1 MATWT
6 KTFTREPPKTKAQ
19 LREMLTEAVR
29 NTAQPETKRPPN
41 KAKRD
46 RGKKAAGPLPE
57 CKNLGW
63 TGLLPEGPPTQPEFR
78 HKRLRRAVRAGAVSV
93 CYFGGGQSLR
103 TPANLTAPISG

>member
-6 KTFTREPPKTKAQ
+6 KTYTREPPKTKAQ

-46 RGKKAAGPLPE
+46 RGKKAA
-57 CKNLGW
+57 
-63 TGLLPEGPPTQPEFR
+63 
-78 HKRLRRAVRAGAVSV
+78 
-93 CYFGGGQSLR
+93 
-103 TPANLTAPISG
+103 